1 MGLICRNKNGEFVI
15 FPEHLTPKHL
25 KRQKYTVERGAYNNY
40 YNDYEE
46 IRHYTNEY
54 EDKGVW
60 CVHTTWG
67 ALNEGINISDENV
80 PEKYKDMT
88 YNSEPRKI

>member
-15 FPEHLTPKHL
+15 FPEHLTPEHL
-25 KRQKYTVERGAYNNY
+25 KRQKYTVERGSYNNY

-54 EDKGVW
+54 EDQGIW
-60 CVHTTWG
+60 F
-67 ALNEGINISDENV
+67 ALDGGIKIADENV

-88 YNSEPRKI
+88 YGSEPRTI